1 MKNSLSVI
9 VPFFDEEKTIE
20 KSLRRL
26 LKIEIIEQII
36 CVNDCSKDKSLEI
49 VEQLKKEDSRIE
61 IISNKVNSGKGFA
74 VTSAKDFI
82 KTSHLAIHD
91 ADLEYFPED
100 LVSMWER
107 VEKNTDSLI
116 LGSRFIESRSR
127 KNIYKRTY
135 IANKLMSL
143 FFSFVNFYKV
153 SDVATC
159 YKLFPNKFFQSI
171 NIYEKGFSIEIE
183 LLSKFLKFNKSIFE
197 VPIKYEGRT
206 YSEGKKIKS
215 KDGILYLINTIKYRL
230 LT

>member
-100 LVSMWER
+100 LIYMWKKVDNFE
-107 VEKNTDSLI
+107 DSLV
-116 LGSRFIESRSR
+116 LGSRFIGNKSR

-135 IANKLMSL
+135 LANRLMSL
-143 FFSFVNFYKV
+143 FFSFLNLYKV
-153 SDVATC
+153 SDIATC

-171 NIYEKGFSIEIE
+171 DLNEKGFSIEIE
-183 LLSKFLKFNKSIFE
+183 ILSKFLKFNRSIIE
-197 VPIKYEGRT
+197 VPIKYEGRS
-206 YSEGKKIKS
+206 YSEGKKIKT
-215 KDGILYLINTIKYRL
+215 KDGILYLLNTIKYRL
-230 LT
+230 FS

>member
-1 MKNSLSVI
+1 MKNSLAVI
-9 VPFFDEEKTIE
+9 VPFFNEESTIAL
-20 KSLRRL
+20 SLRRL
-26 LKIEIIEQII
+26 LEVDEVQQII

-49 VEQLKKEDSRIE
+49 VEEIKNEDSRIE
-61 IISNKVNSGKGFA
+61 IISNKVNSGKGHA
-74 VTSAKDFI
+74 IISAK
-82 KTSHLAIHD
+82 KYVNTSHVAIHD

-100 LVSMWER
+100 LVSMWQR
-107 VEKNTDSLI
+107 VEKHADSLI
-116 LGSRFIESRSR
+116 LGSRFIGSRVR

-159 YKLFPNKFFQSI
+159 YKLFPNEFFQSI
-171 NIYEKGFSIEIE
+171 NIHEKGFSIEIE
-183 LLSKFLKFNKSIFE
+183 LLSKFLKFNRSIFE
-197 VPIKYEGRT
+197 VPIKYEGRS

-215 KDGILYLINTIKYRL
+215 KDGILYLINTIKYRF